1 MLYGMTEQGALIKL
15 RDIKAGGSAPLYE
28 LGE

>member
-15 RDIKAGGSAPLYE
+15 RDIDAGGSAPLYL